1 MSKNKQKINRKVLLR
16 SKDRLRLSVKRSN
29 THIYAQIIDDK
40 IGKTLVS
47 ANSLKVKKDSK
58 LKVAELVGAE
68 LAKIAI
74 KQKIKQIYLD
84 RGKLRYTGRL
94 KKLCE
99 GARSQGLEF

>member
-1 MSKNKQKINRKVLLR
+1 MSKNKVKISRAILLR
-16 SKDRLRLSVKRSN
+16 STDKFRLSVKRSN

-47 ANSLKVKKDSK
+47 ANSLKLKNDSK
-58 LKVAELVGAE
+58 LKDAELVGEA
-68 LAKIAI
+68 LAKNAV

-99 GARSQGLEF
+99 SARSHGLEF